1 MILETLGQ
9 IETKIRNTGALP
21 EENRREL
28 LTLLAD
34 LKSEVAT
41 LSRHDS
47 EQARSITAF
56 TDVSTHEAT
65 RERKQ
70 PQLLDASL
78 SGLKASVDGFE
89 KSHPK
94 LVEVVNRIAT
104 ALSNLGI

>member
-9 IETKIRNTGALP
+9 IETKIRNTAALP

-41 LSRHDS
+41 LSRHDAA
-47 EQARSITAF
+47 QARSITAF

-89 KSHPK
+89 QSHPK